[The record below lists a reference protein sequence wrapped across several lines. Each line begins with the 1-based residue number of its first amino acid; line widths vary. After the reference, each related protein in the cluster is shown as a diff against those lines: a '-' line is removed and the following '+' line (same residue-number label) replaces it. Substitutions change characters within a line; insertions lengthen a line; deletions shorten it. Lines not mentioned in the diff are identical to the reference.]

1 MAPPTIAEIIKDS
14 EFKPELVQRIAF
26 RSSQPTLEVV
36 PYNPQWPVVFASIK
50 QQIVTALGEEIAVA
64 VHHTGSTSIPDLP
77 AKPIID
83 IDLVVRDITN
93 EAEYVAPLEA
103 AGFKFLLR
111 EPHWHGHRFF
121 YTYEP
126 CAVNLHVWGPDSPE
140 VVRHQ
145 IFRNRILENAE
156 DKTLYVKAKQL
167 AAAQIGEKGGNMQ
180 DYNELKEDTIRVI
193 LGNAFRELGYIE

>member
-36 PYNPQWPVVFASIK
+36 PYNPQWPVFFASIK
-50 QQIVTALGEEIAVA
+50 QQIITALGEEIAVA

-111 EPHWHGHRFF
+111 EPHWHEHRFF

-126 CAVNLHVWGPDSPE
+126 YAVNLHVWGPDSPE

-145 IFRNRILENAE
+145 IFKNRILENAE
-156 DKTLYVKAKQL
+156 DKALYVKAKQL

-193 LGNAFRELGYIE
+193 LRNAFRELGYIE